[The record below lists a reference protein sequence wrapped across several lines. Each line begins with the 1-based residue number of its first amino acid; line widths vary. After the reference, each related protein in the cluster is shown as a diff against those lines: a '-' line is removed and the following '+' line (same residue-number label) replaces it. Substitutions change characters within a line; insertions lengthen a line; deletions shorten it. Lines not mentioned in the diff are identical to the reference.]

1 MIVISNSF
9 ILHLST
15 DAKQIFVCIFA
26 VCISSFVKCL
36 FKIFAYL
43 WVNSSLLNYKNIYI
57 FQTQLFVKYICCLLV
72 FLSNSC
78 PPFYSLLCIC
88 LRLASSVVMLQA
100 HSRVVWLC
108 SHLYLFFFKLS
119 PCLGYYRTLSNPNPM
134 SHSTPGLP
142 VHHQLPE
149 STQTHGHRVGDA
161 HPTVSFSAAPS
172 PPTFN
177 LSQHQSLFQWVSSLH
192 QVAKVLEFQLQHQ
205 SFQWTLRTDF
215 L

>member
-1 MIVISNSF
+1 M
-9 ILHLST
+9 
-15 DAKQIFVCIFA
+15 
-26 VCISSFVKCL
+26 
-36 FKIFAYL
+36 
-43 WVNSSLLNYKNIYI
+43 NYKNIYI

-161 HPTVSFSAAPS
+161 HPTVSFSAAP
-172 PPTFN
+172 F
-177 LSQHQSLFQWVSSLH
+177 SSHL
-192 QVAKVLEFQLQHQ
+192 Q
-205 SFQWTLRTDF
+205 SFPASESFPMSQLFASGGQSIRVSASTSVLPMNTQD
-215 L
+215 